1 MDPTG
6 HAKVTPDDISL
17 PDYEINILSPIR
29 GTYQNNHLF
38 YFPEAY
44 FCSFLDTGKRLPLL
58 RSSQSDD
65 LCLDFHDVSEKLI
78 PL

>member
-44 FCSFLDTGKRLPLL
+44 ERLFKKITIKLWVISISL
-58 RSSQSDD
+58 ID
-65 LCLDFHDVSEKLI
+65 LYLKLI
-78 PL
+78 LAHLLILL

>member
-1 MDPTG
+1 LLG
-6 HAKVTPDDISL
+6 LGFVFASNDDISL

-44 FCSFLDTGKRLPLL
+44 ERLENIVKTYPTELIHL
-58 RSSQSDD
+58 TSQGAKY
-65 LCLDFHDVSEKLI
+65 LA
-78 PL
+78 P